1 MTPFRSGGGGSAG
14 KRRRDGWRLGA
25 QLQQS
30 RPVNLVSVLLRHAQ
44 ERPDAVALVDEGGA
58 TTTFGELE
66 GAAAATAGSFRALGV
81 TPGDRVAIAAWNDAG
96 FVRGYLG
103 ALWAGAVAVPMNPS
117 SPAAAHDAELRRVGA
132 RVLVCGEGAEHL
144 LGLPGAI
151 ATAELPGV
159 APVTAEVERDDAD
172 VAVLLFTSG
181 TAGAPR
187 AAMLTHGN
195 LAANIGQVQSHPGLR
210 VAAQDIGLATL
221 PFFHVFGLNVALG
234 VALAGGVRSV
244 LLPQFEPRRAAELV
258 RTHGVTVL
266 AGVPA
271 MFAALLELPAA
282 DAPADAFRSVRLA
295 VAGAAEL
302 PESVSAAFHERFGV
316 TIHEGYGLTEAA
328 PIVSTTAV
336 DRRPRWG
343 SIGPPLPGID
353 VRLVDADGS
362 DAAVGDPGEIW
373 VRGPNVFAG
382 YWDDPEATA
391 RVLHDGWLR
400 TGDVAVS
407 DDQGFLSL
415 VDRMKDLVIVSGFNV
430 YPAEVED
437 ALRTHPDIADAAVV
451 GAPNARTG
459 EAVVAFVVSRPG
471 GPVPTLASVRD
482 HVARRL
488 ARYKVPTALHP
499 VPELPRNQSGKVLR
513 RALVPPADGS

>member
-1 MTPFRSGGGGSAG
+1 MGSPQ
-14 KRRRDGWRLGA
+14 A

-44 ERPDAVALVDEGGA
+44 VQPDAVALVDDDGE
-58 TTTFGELE
+58 TTFGALV
-66 GAAAATAGSFRALGV
+66 GLAAAAAGSLAALGV
-81 TPGDRVAIAAWNDAG
+81 GPGDRVVIAAWNDAT
-96 FVRGYLG
+96 FVRTYLG
-103 ALWAGAVAVPMNPS
+103 ALWCGAVAVPVNPS
-117 SPAAAHDAELRRVGA
+117 SPAAAHRAEIERVGA
-132 RVLVCGEGAEHL
+132 RVVVCGRGAEHL
-144 LGLPGAI
+144 LELPGAL
-151 ATAELPGV
+151 AAADLPVAEPMG
-159 APVTAEVERDDAD
+159 AEVERDDGEL
-172 VAVLLFTSG
+172 AVLLFTSG

-195 LAANIGQVQSHPGLR
+195 LAANIAQVQSHPGLA
-210 VAAQDIGLATL
+210 VAPTDVGLATL

-234 VALAGGVRSV
+234 VALAGGIRSV
-244 LLPQFEPRRAAELV
+244 LLPQFDPVQAAALV
-258 RTHGVTVL
+258 RRHAVTIL

-271 MFAALLELPAA
+271 MFAALLELSDT

-302 PESVSAAFHERFGV
+302 PEPLAAAFLDRFGV
-316 TIHEGYGLTEAA
+316 TIYEGYGLTEAA

-343 SIGPPLPGID
+343 SIGPPLPGVD

-373 VRGPNVFAG
+373 VRGPNVFVG
-382 YWDDPEATA
+382 YWDDPDATA
-391 RVLHDGWLR
+391 RVLADGWLR

-407 DDQGFLSL
+407 DDDGFLSL

-430 YPAEVED
+430 YPAEVEEV
-437 ALRTHPDIADAAVV
+437 LLTHPDVADAAVIGV
-451 GAPNARTG
+451 PNGRTG
-459 EAVVAFVVSRPG
+459 EAVVAFVVVRSG
-471 GPVPTLASVRD
+471 GVAPTLASVRD
-482 HVARRL
+482 HVSRRL
-488 ARYKVPTALHP
+488 ARYKVPSAVHV

-513 RALVPPADGS
+513 RALVTPADS